1 MVKIGLSLTF
11 FHPDLVFILDC
22 AFRDTYTYIHILY
35 RVFVCSTRLSAVL
48 FVVECLHSVCI
59 LWWGYTFFFSFDC
72 HWPAIGE
79 QEMARFIAAVVF
91 VLFSTFLSCRPPL
104 WIYVYIFSYLFVIV
118 CHFPGS
124 TVNKWIGSCGM
135 FLPLYYCD
143 SPRLFA
149 RCIASVWESIFE

>member
-59 LWWGYTFFFSFDC
+59 LWWGYTFFFRLI
-72 HWPAIGE
+72 AIGLLSVSKRWLVSSLPLFLFYFLHFSPA
-79 QEMARFIAAVVF
+79 ARRFE
-91 VLFSTFLSCRPPL
+91 
-104 WIYVYIFSYLFVIV
+104 YMYIFSYLFVIV

-149 RCIASVWESIFE
+149 RYIASVWESIFE

>member
-22 AFRDTYTYIHILY
+22 AFRDTYTYKYIFFIVCLCAAHGFQLCY
-35 RVFVCSTRLSAVL
+35 SWLNVCTACVFFGEAT
-48 FVVECLHSVCI
+48 H
-59 LWWGYTFFFSFDC
+59 FFSFDC

-104 WIYVYIFSYLFVIV
+104 
-118 CHFPGS
+118 
-124 TVNKWIGSCGM
+124 
-135 FLPLYYCD
+135 
-143 SPRLFA
+143 
-149 RCIASVWESIFE
+149 

>member
-59 LWWGYTFFFSFDC
+59 LWWGYTFFFVWLPLACYRWARDGSFHRC
-72 HWPAIGE
+72 RCFCFIFYISLLPPAALNI
-79 QEMARFIAAVVF
+79 
-91 VLFSTFLSCRPPL
+91 
-104 WIYVYIFSYLFVIV
+104 YIFSYLFVIV

-149 RCIASVWESIFE
+149 RYIASVWESIFE